1 MPVMTIVPP
10 EEVAA
15 EAACVAGA
23 QSTKR
28 SECST
33 SITSLRSSEE
43 RARGEGVPGRRKSA
57 VEGGEHIPTV
67 EIVERLLEDLDYT
80 EKEGLPLTREAPPA
94 WL

>member
-1 MPVMTIVPP
+1 
-10 EEVAA
+10 
-15 EAACVAGA
+15 
-23 QSTKR
+23 
-28 SECST
+28 
-33 SITSLRSSEE
+33 
-43 RARGEGVPGRRKSA
+43 